1 MVWSIPNAIA
11 ALTDVYIAMP
21 AMRLD
26 APQPCACHSTTTIA
40 QIASVI
46 AAHIAALII
55 RFFFMLIF
63 VWQERCLKPPLD
75 HFDCLLCCHSRA
87 I

>member
-55 RFFFMLIF
+55 RFFFMLI
-63 VWQERCLKPPLD
+63 
-75 HFDCLLCCHSRA
+75 LLVRMFRE
-87 I
+87 